1 MLIEVNS
8 ACLNIFGASYGK
20 ELKELSIFTDP
31 NISDDIKKKLRSGQ
45 EVRYETLFDFELV
58 REQKR
63 YGTWKRGSRYLD
75 MQITPLIDK
84 DYVFGYLAQVQDIDE
99 RKKADESLEV
109 SAQNLRSSLKEKETL
124 LKEVHHRVKNN
135 MQIISSLMRI
145 QARKIKNPDISDIFR
160 QSQDRIKA
168 IALIHEKLYQTDDFT
183 NIDFNKYVSDLA
195 GSLFQ
200 SYGVDREL
208 ISLKIKVESISL
220 KIDQAIPCGLII
232 NELISN
238 SLKYAFPKGREGVI
252 EISMRRI
259 RNDRIELSVSDN
271 GIGLDEGID
280 YRNTDSLG
288 LELVVRMA
296 EKQLKGRIELDRDKG
311 TRFIIKFE
319 R

>member
-1 MLIEVNS
+1 
-8 ACLNIFGASYGK
+8 
-20 ELKELSIFTDP
+20 
-31 NISDDIKKKLRSGQ
+31 
-45 EVRYETLFDFELV
+45 
-58 REQKR
+58 
-63 YGTWKRGSRYLD
+63 
-75 MQITPLIDK
+75 MQITPPIDK

-145 QARKIKNPDISDIFR
+145 QARKIKNPDISEIFR

-168 IALIHEKLYQTDDFT
+168 IALIHEKLYQTEDFT
-183 NIDFNKYVSDLA
+183 NIDFNRYVSDLA

-208 ISLKIKVESISL
+208 ISLKIKVEDISL

-232 NELISN
+232 NELVSN
-238 SLKYAFPKGREGVI
+238 SLKYAFPKGMKGDIVV
-252 EISMRRI
+252 SMHKI

-271 GIGLDEGID
+271 GIGLGEGID
-280 YRNTDSLG
+280 YRNTESLG

-296 EKQLKGRIELDRDKG
+296 EKQLKGKIELERNKG